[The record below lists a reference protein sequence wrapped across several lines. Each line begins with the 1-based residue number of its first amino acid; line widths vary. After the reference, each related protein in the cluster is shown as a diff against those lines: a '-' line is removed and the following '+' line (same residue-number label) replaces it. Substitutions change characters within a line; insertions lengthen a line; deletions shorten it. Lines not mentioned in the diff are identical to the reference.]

1 MTKNS
6 TLGFGKKR
14 KNYAV
19 TVLMMITGA
28 AVVATSLLA
37 GTFIYLNSS
46 IKKNEASIATFSKE
60 ISSMQEQVEIIKA
73 QEKEYKNKLEALELE
88 LSKYEPVIIPDSM
101 KNQSN

>member
-1 MTKNS
+1 MTRNS

-19 TVLMMITGA
+19 TVLMIITAA
-28 AVVATSLLA
+28 AVVATLLLA
-37 GTFIYLNSS
+37 STFIYLNSR

-60 ISSMQEQVEIIKA
+60 IANMQEKVEGIKA
-73 QEKEYKNKLEALELE
+73 QESEYKSKLQALELE
-88 LSKYEPVIIPDSM
+88 ISKYEPVIIPDSM

>member
-1 MTKNS
+1 MTKNN

>member
-1 MTKNS
+1 MTKNN

-14 KNYAV
+14 KNYAI